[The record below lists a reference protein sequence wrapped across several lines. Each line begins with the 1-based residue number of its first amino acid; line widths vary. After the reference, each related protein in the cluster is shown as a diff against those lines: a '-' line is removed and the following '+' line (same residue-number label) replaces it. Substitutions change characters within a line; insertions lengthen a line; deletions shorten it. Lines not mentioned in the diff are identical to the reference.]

1 MTPTVFICFFRSST
15 SPNCVQKTQNS
26 HVQWPSRSH
35 SLEQLHRST
44 FFGPTKTPVERAR
57 EVFFHCERLFLGIQ
71 VVGSKAPNNE
81 TTWGLD
87 HFAICQKHWFLS
99 KNVYTLQC
107 SSINIQLLPKKENKL
122 YTWLSDSPVHSNK
135 PSHGLGLWCIELS
148 SHREERTITF
158 HGLACGHPSEAWKRN
173 NHHQQIWTNVNVNP
187 EVIIPF
193 QRTSDSPGMGLSEH
207 EQMIIWRLKSTL
219 PHSRLLSPTVGE
231 VRSVYIFWLILIW
244 DYLGVYTP
252 EI

>member
-44 FFGPTKTPVERAR
+44 FFGPVERAR

-71 VVGSKAPNNE
+71 VVGSKARNNE

-107 SSINIQLLPKKENKL
+107 SSINIQLLPKKKRISYIHDWATHRFIPTNL
-122 YTWLSDSPVHSNK
+122 RMVLDSDALNSAHIVK
-135 PSHGLGLWCIELS
+135 
-148 SHREERTITF
+148 RE
-158 HGLACGHPSEAWKRN
+158 P
-173 NHHQQIWTNVNVNP
+173 
-187 EVIIPF
+187 
-193 QRTSDSPGMGLSEH
+193 
-207 EQMIIWRLKSTL
+207 
-219 PHSRLLSPTVGE
+219 
-231 VRSVYIFWLILIW
+231 
-244 DYLGVYTP
+244 
-252 EI
+252 